1 MPKEPPKLTY
11 PDAVAALAAGTIGV
25 EEARRLSAQSAPALG
40 ATCTVRVGEGLVLMN
55 NETGAHF
62 AAGEATSQLVTTTLL
77 RRLADGDLV
86 RVA

>member
-1 MPKEPPKLTY
+1 MPKTENIQAAAPL
-11 PDAVAALAAGTIGV
+11 AAAALP
-25 EEARRLSAQSAPALG
+25 APALG
-40 ATCTVRVGEGLVLMN
+40 SSCTVRVGEGLVLMN

>member
-25 EEARRLSAQSAPALG
+25 EEARRLSAQPAPALG
-40 ATCTVRVGEGLVLMN
+40 STCTVRVGDGLVLMN

-62 AAGEATSQLVTTTLL
+62 APGEPTSQRVTTTLL

-86 RVA
+86 LVS